1 MGSSSSSTTTTVR
14 KRDPDS
20 EEITALQNALYSSFT
35 PMASQLGSD
44 YSAASNRA
52 SEYQSNYDSAYSAL
66 QALMESGNLPSG
78 LTDAME
84 GYITRAMNKS
94 LGTAMATN
102 AGKGILNSSVTN
114 RAISEI
120 ATNTADALASN
131 YLDAYNAASGNY
143 STLLDSSL
151 AAQSQLYS
159 DLATKYAPLLEFY
172 STVRSSEDQEDYDT
186 VVEQG
191 GK

>member
-1 MGSSSSSTTTTVR
+1 MGSSSSSTYTTVR
-14 KRDPDS
+14 KRDSDS
-20 EEITALQNALYSSFT
+20 AEITALQNALYSQFT

-44 YSAASNRA
+44 YQAASEKA

-66 QALMESGNLPSG
+66 QSLIESGELPSG
-78 LTDAME
+78 LTSAME
-84 GYITRAMNKS
+84 SYITRAMNKS
-94 LGTAMATN
+94 LGSAMASSAAN
-102 AGKGILNSSVTN
+102 GVLNSSVTSK
-114 RAISEI
+114 AINEI
-120 ATNTADALASN
+120 GTNTADALASN

-143 STLLDSSL
+143 STLMDSSL

-159 DLATKYAPLLEFY
+159 DLATKFSPLLEFY